1 MTATGHIRRRGER
14 SWELKFD
21 IGRDPATGRRTTRHA
36 SFKGTKRAAQAEL
49 TRLLAARDAGA
60 DVDPTR
66 QTVEQF
72 LQRWLNWAATNV
84 SPKTAERYG
93 ELVHTYV
100 LPRLG
105 AMPVQKLRPTHLVE
119 LYAALQSEGSRN
131 GTALAARTVGHVH
144 RVIRR
149 AMGHAVTWGVIA
161 ANPAASVKPPL
172 VEHEEV
178 STFSPAEVGA
188 ILDHLKGRTLRA
200 IVAFLI
206 GTGCRRG
213 EMLAVRWSDVDL
225 DTATVKIERSLEQTT
240 AGLRIKSPK
249 TKHGRRLVAIGPS
262 LVAELRAHRDRQL
275 DRRLKLGMA
284 APAGD
289 DLVFGRLL
297 TGEPRSPH
305 GVSRQFRLVL
315 RALKLDGSLHSLRHT
330 HASQLIAGGIDLLT
344 VGRRIGHSSAA
355 ITLAVYGHL
364 TAGTDAKAAAVL
376 ENVFGE
382 SRGGNPVA
390 IEGLKDKGE

>member
-1 MTATGHIRRRGER
+1 MTTTGHIRRRGER

-21 IGRDPATGRRTTRHA
+21 LGRDPATGRRTTRHA
-36 SFKGTKRAAQAEL
+36 SFKGTKRQAQAEL

-72 LQRWLNWAATNV
+72 LTRWLGWAATNV
-84 SPKTAERYG
+84 GPKTCERYRD
-93 ELVHTYV
+93 LVRTYV
-100 LPRLG
+100 LPRIG

-119 LYAALQSEGSRN
+119 LYATLQSEGSRN
-131 GTALAARTVGHVH
+131 GTALSPRTVGHVH
-144 RVIRR
+144 RVLRR
-149 AMGHAVTWGVIA
+149 ALGHAVTWNVIST
-161 ANPAASVKPPL
+161 NPAASVKPPQ

-178 STFSPAEVGA
+178 STFSPDEVGA

-206 GTGCRRG
+206 GTGARRG
-213 EMLAVRWSDVDL
+213 EALALRWSDVDL
-225 DTATVKIERSLEQTT
+225 DGATVRIERSLEQTT

-262 LVAELRAHRDRQL
+262 VVAELRAHRTRQL
-275 DRRLKLGMA
+275 DRRLQLGMA

-289 DLVFGRLL
+289 DLVFGQLL
-297 TGEPRSPH
+297 TGAPRAPH
-305 GVSRQFRLVL
+305 GVSRQFRIAL

-330 HASQLIAGGIDLLT
+330 HASQLIASGIDLLT
-344 VGRRIGHSSAA
+344 IGRRIGHSSPA

-364 TAGTDAKAAAVL
+364 VAGTDAKAAAVL

-390 IEGLKDKGE
+390 IEGLKGTGE